1 MRLSSVVVGA
11 LLVTLTSSARSDER
25 SIGADLAP
33 QWRVLVGGS
42 LVSSSFRTTYLSRY
56 SPPFEFVPHTSTATQ
71 TLPLDASAA
80 PAVQLGLERALGAH
94 VGLQLLGSYS
104 SAELSGEPGQ
114 YDLRAS
120 YTSRPPPSNEPV
132 EFTLRRSEARPE
144 ATGRLKNL
152 ALALNLSAWLDLG
165 PRARLGASAGP
176 AWVRTTGNAESL
188 VFTSYTLGGHSVL
201 FSEDHL
207 VSLEFVTSS
216 LGLDVGGFVE
226 TDLGRAVGVRLDVRY
241 DWGPERD
248 ADVTLLEVVNA
259 SEVIR
264 SVPLAEIEAGLAPP
278 PLRLG
283 ASFFSASLQL
293 AIRF

>member
-1 MRLSSVVVGA
+1 MRLSPVVVGA
-11 LLVTLTSSARSDER
+11 LLVTVTSSARSDER

-42 LVSSSFRTTYLSRY
+42 FFSSPFRTTYLSRY
-56 SPPFEFVPHTSTATQ
+56 SPPFEFAPHTSVATQ

-80 PAVQLGLERALGAH
+80 PGLQLGVARTLGAH
-94 VGLQLLGSYS
+94 VGLQLLGAYS
-104 SAELSGEPGQ
+104 RAELSGEPGQ
-114 YDLRAS
+114 YDVRAS

-132 EFTLRRSEARPE
+132 EVTLRRSEARPE
-144 ATGRLKNL
+144 ATGRLETL

-165 PRARLGASAGP
+165 PRARLGAAAGP
-176 AWVRTTGNAESL
+176 AWLRTSGNASSL

-201 FSEDHL
+201 FSQDHL
-207 VSLEFVTSS
+207 VSLDFTASG
-216 LGLDVGGFVE
+216 LGLDMGGFVE
-226 TDLGRAVGVRLDVRY
+226 ADLGRAVGVRVEVRY

-264 SVPLAEIEAGLAPP
+264 NVPLAEIEAGLAPP
-278 PLRLG
+278 ALRLD
-283 ASFFSASLQL
+283 ASFVSASLQL
-293 AIRF
+293 TIRF